1 MPKKS
6 GSDNDNLEL
15 NLTGDVKESSS
26 ETSTNS
32 TNTTTLSQLDDY

>member
-15 NLTGDVKESSS
+15 NLTGDLKESSS
-26 ETSTNS
+26 ETSTS
-32 TNTTTLSQLDDY
+32 SADTPTLSQLDD